1 MRIVGDSDETL
12 FFIFDEFSFSVHEI
26 AVALGILA
34 PNSSSELMELRE
46 SEFFWIDNNNGI
58 GREEIYP
65 ILDNGGSQEDIVFSF
80 FEGVDSIFDL
90 LSRHLTMSDNNTRLI
105 FSDTDFRTI
114 GGKSTKTIG

>member
-1 MRIVGDSDETL
+1 
-12 FFIFDEFSFSVHEI
+12 
-26 AVALGILA
+26 
-34 PNSSSELMELRE
+34 MELRE